1 MNVRVTT
8 PRTFLETPNA
18 SQLMPQRAGSI
29 SAILAFFALTFVWS
43 WSIGNFAQYSK
54 AQTPVMGTVFA
65 MVSGFGPSLAGIAAV
80 FLFSGRAGLNDWLTR
95 CLNWRIDWRWYAVA
109 FFLPPAIMLLAL
121 AIHADVGGTV
131 PASPAIGHILL
142 AIANFGL
149 VLLVGGPLGEEFGW
163 RGYALPA
170 LTAKLGWRSA
180 SLIIGVIWGL
190 WHLPLFFMAS
200 TPQAHMPIVWFIV
213 STIAQSV
220 MFAWVFRHTG
230 QSVVPALVMHT
241 SINAWI
247 NIIPIIPASSDMQPF
262 AIMIGIQTL
271 IAAVLLLRAD
281 LPRNDRIDVETR
293 GRQP

>member
-1 MNVRVTT
+1 MNVRVTA
-8 PRTFLETPNA
+8 PRTLPKTHDTSPPLRE
-18 SQLMPQRAGSI
+18 SAGSV
-29 SAILAFFALTFVWS
+29 SAILAFVTLTFMWS
-43 WSIGNFAQYSK
+43 WSIGIFAQYSI
-54 AQTPVMGTVFA
+54 AQSPMMGTAFA

-80 FLFSGRAGLNDWLTR
+80 FLFSGRTGPNGWLTR

-121 AIHADVGGTV
+121 AIHAALGGTV
-131 PASPAIGHILL
+131 PASPAIGHLPL

-241 SINAWI
+241 SINSWM

-271 IAAVLLLRAD
+271 IAVVLLLRAD
-281 LPRNDRIDVETR
+281 LPRNDRIAVQTG

>member
-1 MNVRVTT
+1 MNFSVTPPT
-8 PRTFLETPNA
+8 TYAETPNA
-18 SQLMPQRAGSI
+18 SPLLQQRAGST
-29 SAILAFFALTFVWS
+29 SAILAFFALTFLWS
-43 WSIGNFAQYSK
+43 WSIGIFAQQSM
-54 AQTPVMGTVFA
+54 AQSPVMGTAFA
-65 MVSGFGPSLAGIAAV
+65 MVSGFGPSLAGIAVV
-80 FLFSGRAGLNDWLTR
+80 FLFAGREVLRNWLMR
-95 CLNWRIDWRWYAVA
+95 CVNWRIGWRWYAVA

-121 AIHADVGGTV
+121 AIHAALGGAV
-131 PASPAIGHILL
+131 PTSPAIGHIPL

-163 RGYALPA
+163 RGYALPV

-200 TPQAHMPIVWFIV
+200 TPQAHMPILWFIV

-230 QSVVPALVMHT
+230 ESIVPALVMHT
-241 SINAWI
+241 SINAWT
-247 NIIPIIPASSDMQPF
+247 NIIPIIPAGSDTQPF

-271 IAAVLLLRAD
+271 IAIVLLLRAD
-281 LPRNDRIDVETR
+281 LRHRR
-293 GRQP
+293 GPAHAKL